1 MSMPI
6 RRSLAAVVLAAAACK
21 PAGDADKAGAVNTK
35 EIAQQAYVYAL
46 PMIAGYKA
54 IYGVAVDSAGS
65 GYRGPWNQ
73 IHSDHRVFTPKDSI
87 IVTPNSDTPYS
98 MLAMDLR
105 AEPLVF
111 CVPAI
116 EKGRY
121 FSVQIIDLNTFN
133 VGYVG
138 SRTTGNVAGC
148 YMVTGPGFTGEK
160 PAGVAK
166 VFTLETQLGI
176 ALIRTQL
183 FGAADMPNVEKVQAG
198 YTVQPL
204 SAFLKQPAPA
214 ASPKIDFPVFTD
226 SAFKTD
232 FVRYENF
239 LLQFI
244 PAVPEEK
251 AMREQFAQ
259 IGMAPGQPYDFAKLS
274 VEQKAAMAL
283 ALKEGYDAI
292 EARSKSVGK
301 RENGWTVGAV
311 FGDRA
316 FYKGDYLLRAAAAV
330 MGLYG
335 NDAVEALYPATKTD
349 SAGEPLDGSKH
360 DYTLTFPAGKL
371 PPVNAFWSVTMY
383 DGKSQ
388 LLVANPID
396 RYLIN
401 SPMLKD
407 LKKNKDG
414 SLTLYIQAKS
424 PGKDKESNWLPSP
437 AGPIYLV
444 MRLYWPKDEALNGQ
458 WLPPGV
464 IAAK

>member
-1 MSMPI
+1 MRIAKPFAAVCL
-6 RRSLAAVVLAAAACK
+6 LAAGCK
-21 PAGDADKAGAVNTK
+21 PAGDMDKAGVVHTK
-35 EIAQQAYVYAL
+35 EIAQQAYIYSL

-54 IYGVAVDSAGS
+54 IYGVAVDSTGS

-73 IHSDHRVFTPKDSI
+73 IHSDHRVFTPDDKI

-111 CVPAI
+111 CVPAV

-121 FSVQIIDLNTFN
+121 FSVQLIDLNTFN

-138 SRTTGNVAGC
+138 SRATGNVAGC
-148 YMVTGPGFTGEK
+148 YLVAGPGFTGEK

-166 VFTLETQLGI
+166 MFTLETQLGI
-176 ALIRTQL
+176 ALFRTQL
-183 FGAADMPNVEKVQAG
+183 FGPADMPNVEKVQAG

-204 SAFLKQPAPA
+204 SAYLKQPAPPA
-214 ASPKIDFPVFTD
+214 APKMDFPTFTD
-226 SAFKTD
+226 SAFKTE

-239 LLQFI
+239 LLQYI
-244 PAVPEEK
+244 PSVPEEK
-251 AMREQFAQ
+251 AMRDTFAL
-259 IGMAPGQPYDFAKLS
+259 IGMAPGKAYDFSKLS
-274 VEQKAAMAL
+274 DAQKAAMGL

-292 EARSKSVGK
+292 EARVKTIGK
-301 RENGWTVGAV
+301 HENGWTVGAA

-316 FYKGDYLLRAAAAV
+316 FYKGDYMLRAAAAIL
-330 MGLYG
+330 GLYG
-335 NDAVEALYPATKTD
+335 NNADEALYPATRTD
-349 SAGEPLDGSKH
+349 SAGQPLDGSKH
-360 DYTLTFPAGKL
+360 DYTLTFPDGAL

-383 DGKSQ
+383 DGATQ
-388 LLVANPID
+388 LLVANPMK

-401 SPMLKD
+401 SPMLPG

-414 SLTLYIQAKS
+414 SLTIYIQAKS

-437 AGPIYLV
+437 AGPIYMV
-444 MRLYWPKDEALNGQ
+444 MRLYWPKEEALNGK
-458 WLPPGV
+458 WAPPGV
-464 IAAK
+464 QVAR